1 MATITKNL
9 LSGSVNG
16 KSILVAATTSGS
28 ATPIHTAVAGTASL
42 DEIYLYAY
50 NDATSSLAVN
60 ILWGSTTEPND
71 VTRLTVSAQSGRT
84 LVMDGRLLNNGL
96 IVKAYAT
103 VANVITIDGFCNTIT
118 P

>member
-1 MATITKNL
+1 MPTITKQL

-28 ATPIHTAVAGTASL
+28 ATPIHTAVSGTSSI

-50 NDATSSLAVN
+50 NDATSSLQLS

-71 VTRLTVSAQSGRT
+71 VIRSTIPAQSSRT
-84 LVMDGRLLNNGL
+84 LLMDGRLLQNNL
-96 IVKAYAT
+96 IIKAYAAVGNWIT
-103 VANVITIDGFCNTIT
+103 VDGFINNIT
-118 P
+118 